1 MFPVLFTVAGISISS
16 LGVFLAAGFLL
27 SIFLIWRLA
36 RAWDL
41 DEEKVLDLTLLT
53 FIGGLFLSRLYFIL
67 DSLQIFGFS
76 ALKWVHIF
84 KYPGFSF
91 WGGVLGG
98 WLSLYIF
105 ARRLK
110 LDFWQVADIAS
121 VGFLGGLILSD
132 LGCFFGGCSVG
143 LRSNLF
149 FAVPMVGVI
158 GKRLPVQAIEALFL
172 SLILVRIWSK
182 ATHFHIRGKIVSLT
196 LIFLGLTKLILEPLK
211 EIHGPGYYFDTL
223 LIVLGVTIFYRVTKR
238 NIFKDLQNAPKFA
251 RAYFSLQNLN
261 KTWYNQKAYFSWKLR
276 SIKKLLLLLL
286 RRLNVKFSYK
296 NS

>member
-1 MFPVLFTVAGISISS
+1 M
-16 LGVFLAAGFLL
+16 AAGFLL
-27 SIFLIWRLA
+27 AIFLIWRLA

-53 FIGGLFLSRLYFIL
+53 FLGGLIFSRVYFIL
-67 DSLQIFGFS
+67 DNLQIFGFS

-91 WGGVLGG
+91 WGGILGG

-121 VGFLGGLILSD
+121 VGLLGGLILSD

-149 FAVPMVGVI
+149 FAVPMIGVI
-158 GKRLPVQAIEALFL
+158 GKRLPIQAIEALLL

-182 ATHFHIRGKIVSLT
+182 ATHFHLRGKIISLT
-196 LIFLGLTKLILEPLK
+196 LISLGVIKFLLEPFK
-211 EIHGPGYYFDTL
+211 EVHGVGYYFSAV
-223 LIVLGVTIFYRVTKR
+223 LIVLGLSIFYRVTKR
-238 NIFKDLQNAPKFA
+238 SIALDLKNAPKFIK
-251 RAYFSLQNLN
+251 AYCRHVFSPQNLS
-261 KTWYNQKAYFSWKLR
+261 KTWYNQRVSWSWKFR
-276 SIKKLLLLLL
+276 NIKKIL

>member
-1 MFPVLFTVAGISISS
+1 MFPVLFGVEGISISS
-16 LGVFLAAGFLL
+16 LGGFLAAGFLL

-41 DEEKVLDLTLLT
+41 DEEKVLDLILLT
-53 FIGGLFLSRLYFIL
+53 FVGGLIFSRLYFIL
-67 DSLQIFGFS
+67 ENFQFFGLSF
-76 ALKWVHIF
+76 LKWMHIF

-91 WGGVLGG
+91 WGGILGG
-98 WLSLYIF
+98 WLTLFIF
-105 ARRLK
+105 ARRFK

-121 VGFLGGLILSD
+121 VGLLGGLILSD

-158 GKRLPVQAIEALFL
+158 GKRLPVQAIEALLL

-196 LIFLGLTKLILEPLK
+196 LISIGVIKLLLEPFK
-211 EIHGPGYYFDTL
+211 ELRGLGFYFDTL
-223 LIVLGVTIFYRVTKR
+223 LIVLGTTIFYRVTR
-238 NIFKDLQNAPKFA
+238 RDIVKDLQNAPQLIKTS
-251 RAYFSLQNLN
+251 FSLQNLN
-261 KTWYNQKAYFSWKLR
+261 KTWYNQKAYFFWKLR
-276 SIKKLLLLLL
+276 NMKKILK
-286 RRLNVKFSYK
+286 RSNVKFS
-296 NS
+296 

>member
-276 SIKKLLLLLL
+276 SIKKLLLLAL
-286 RRLNVKFSYK
+286 RRLNVKFS
-296 NS
+296 

>member
-1 MFPVLFTVAGISISS
+1 MSISS

-53 FIGGLFLSRLYFIL
+53 FLGGLFLSRLYFIL
-67 DSLQIFGFS
+67 DNLQIFGFS

-105 ARRLK
+105 AKRLK

-158 GKRLPVQAIEALFL
+158 GKRLPIQAIEALLL

-182 ATHFHIRGKIVSLT
+182 ATHFHLRGKIVSLT
-196 LIFLGLTKLILEPLK
+196 LISLGVIKLLLEPFK

-238 NIFKDLQNAPKFA
+238 NIFKDCRNAPKLI
-251 RAYFSLQNLN
+251 RAYCKKFSLQNLN
-261 KTWYNQKAYFSWKLR
+261 KTWYNQRVSWSWKFR
-276 SIKKLLLLLL
+276 NIKKIL
-286 RRLNVKFSYK
+286 RRLNVKFS
-296 NS
+296 

>member
-105 ARRLK
+105 ARRFK
-110 LDFWQVADIAS
+110 LDFWLVADIAS

-196 LIFLGLTKLILEPLK
+196 LIFLGLTKLILESLK

-276 SIKKLLLLLL
+276 SIKKLLLLAL
-286 RRLNVKFSYK
+286 RRLNVKFS
-296 NS
+296 

>member
-276 SIKKLLLLLL
+276 SIKKLLLLSL
-286 RRLNVKFSYK
+286 RRLNVKFS
-296 NS
+296 